1 MTPIANAVSA
11 EDETYN
17 VAHRKARNCVER
29 CIGVLKG
36 RFRILG
42 KDRILRY
49 TPQRAGLIINV
60 CAVLHNILVKS
71 KVPIDEGQIEDIDE
85 EPENNGEENEPY
97 EIERETLLQRG
108 VSVRQSVVEE
118 FFRQ

>member
-1 MTPIANAVSA
+1 MTPIRNPANPSEEA
-11 EDETYN
+11 YN

-49 TPQRAGLIINV
+49 TPAKCGVIINA
-60 CAVLHNILVKS
+60 CAVLHNIMIDANI
-71 KVPIDEGQIEDIDE
+71 PIEPDLQYEEDD
-85 EPENNGEENEPY
+85 EENED
-97 EIERETLLQRG
+97 EQRG
-108 VSVRQSVVEE
+108 NDNQLQVGVAVRQRLVAD
-118 FFRQ
+118 FFSE

>member
-1 MTPIANAVSA
+1 MTPIRNPVNEYEEA
-11 EDETYN
+11 YN

-49 TPQRAGLIINV
+49 SPAKSGVIINA
-60 CAVLHNILVKS
+60 CAVLHNIMIEAGI
-71 KVPIDEGQIEDIDE
+71 PIETNLEIENDEEIEDE
-85 EPENNGEENEPY
+85 EHVNINEANAN
-97 EIERETLLQRG
+97 ELQAG
-108 VSVRQSVVEE
+108 VAARQRLVTD
-118 FFRQ
+118 FFS